1 MFPPAFIC
9 VICGSI
15 PVYDDDVII
24 AQLLL
29 PGASA
34 YERKS
39 QAIDAVSLA
48 AEHDVRVGAVADA
61 DIVHIYAP
69 RILDPAA
76 LRDIT
81 LPFVSNVRPK
91 ASRFSWRKVRQPAR
105 VITPLKEPKPSPK
118 TTPNQESSATE
129 DDETARR
136 RHRETAPPE
145 AFIPEAVDDQ
155 YFDPGTSQPGNGPTS
170 ERTRATIGTF
180 SRPSIRNIVEQTATR
195 IHRFRDDVDWLLF
208 DEQPS
213 LADLHSVDIWV
224 DPAVEE
230 EDADGFV
237 AEAMAAGKAVVASR
251 TAINT
256 QRLEKGRTG
265 ILVPRHDPNELTH
278 AILAALFKSELA
290 QDIVTASQQTVSKFR
305 ARHRVRA
312 LIQLYESILQ

>member
-1 MFPPAFIC
+1 
-9 VICGSI
+9 
-15 PVYDDDVII
+15 VII

-39 QAIDAVSLA
+39 QAIDAASLG
-48 AEHDVRVGAVADA
+48 AEHDVRVGAVSDA
-61 DIVHIYAP
+61 DVVHIYAP

-91 ASRFSWRKVRQPAR
+91 GSRFPWRKVRQPAR
-105 VITPLKEPKPSPK
+105 VITPLKEPAPRGNLPK
-118 TTPNQESSATE
+118 TTSNQETLE
-129 DDETARR
+129 TDDTARR
-136 RHRETAPPE
+136 RHRDTAMPET
-145 AFIPEAVDDQ
+145 FIPEAVDDQ
-155 YFDPGTSQPGNGPTS
+155 YFDPDTRQPGNGATS
-170 ERTRATIGTF
+170 ERTRSTIGTF

-213 LADLHSVDIWV
+213 IEDLHSVDIWV

-230 EDADGFV
+230 TDADGFV

-251 TAINT
+251 TVINT

-265 ILVPRHDPNELTH
+265 ILVPAHDPNELTH

-312 LIQLYESILQ
+312 LVQLYESILQ

>member
-1 MFPPAFIC
+1 M
-9 VICGSI
+9 
-15 PVYDDDVII
+15 II

-39 QAIDAVSLA
+39 QAIDAASLG

-69 RILDPAA
+69 RILDPAV

-81 LPFVSNVRPK
+81 LPFVTNVRPK
-91 ASRFSWRKVRQPAR
+91 ASRFPWRKVRQPAR
-105 VITPLKEPKPSPK
+105 VITPLKEPTRPRSLREPA
-118 TTPNQESSATE
+118 PNQETSALPSALP

-136 RHRETAPPE
+136 RNRKTVLPE
-145 AFIPEAVDDQ
+145 VFIPEAVDDR
-155 YFDPGTSQPGNGPTS
+155 YFDPANREPS
-170 ERTRATIGTF
+170 TRAIVGTF

-213 LADLHSVDIWV
+213 LEDLRSVDIWV

-237 AEAMAAGKAVVASR
+237 AEAMAAGKAVVVSR

-265 ILVPRHDPNELTH
+265 ILVPLRDPNELTH

-312 LIQLYESILQ
+312 LVQLYESILQ

>member
-1 MFPPAFIC
+1 
-9 VICGSI
+9 
-15 PVYDDDVII
+15 VII

-39 QAIDAVSLA
+39 QATDAAALA
-48 AEHDVRVGAVADA
+48 AEHDVRVGDIASA

-81 LPFVSNVRPK
+81 LPFVSNARPK
-91 ASRFSWRKVRQPAR
+91 APRFAWRKVRQPAR
-105 VITPLKEPKPSPK
+105 VITPFKEPTPPPQA
-118 TTPNQESSATE
+118 TTNQLTSALE

-136 RHRETAPPE
+136 RNRQPAPLET
-145 AFIPEAVDDQ
+145 FIPEAVDDR
-155 YFDPGTSQPGNGPTS
+155 YFEAATQQRSNPASTEHARS
-170 ERTRATIGTF
+170 TIGTF

-213 LADLHSVDIWV
+213 LEDLRGVDIWV

-251 TAINT
+251 TALNA

-265 ILVPRHDPNELTH
+265 ILVPPHDPNELTH
-278 AILAALFKSELA
+278 AILAALFKPELA
-290 QDIVTASQQTVSKFR
+290 QNKITAAQQTVSKFR

-312 LIQLYESILQ
+312 LVQLYESILQ

>member
-1 MFPPAFIC
+1 MTI
-9 VICGSI
+9 
-15 PVYDDDVII
+15 VII
-24 AQLLL
+24 TQLLL

-39 QAIDAVSLA
+39 QAIDAAALP
-48 AEHDVRVGAVADA
+48 AEHDVRLGDLADA

-81 LPFVSNVRPK
+81 LPFVSNAHPK
-91 ASRFSWRKVRQPAR
+91 AARFNWRKERQPAR
-105 VITPLKEPKPSPK
+105 VITPLKDP
-118 TTPNQESSATE
+118 TPTHEISAPQDHATATA
-129 DDETARR
+129 DDDTARR
-136 RHRETAPPE
+136 RERKIPPLET
-145 AFIPEAVDDQ
+145 FIPEAVDDR
-155 YFDPGTSQPGNGPTS
+155 YFELATKQPG
-170 ERTRATIGTF
+170 TRATVGTF

-213 LADLHSVDIWV
+213 LDDLRGVDIWV

-230 EDADGFV
+230 DDADGFV
-237 AEAMAAGKAVVASR
+237 AEAVAAGKAVVASR
-251 TAINT
+251 TALNS

-265 ILVPRHDPNELTH
+265 FLVPHHDPNELTH
-278 AILAALFKSELA
+278 AILAALFKSERT
-290 QDIVTASQQTVSKFR
+290 QNIITASQQTVSKFR

>member
-1 MFPPAFIC
+1 
-9 VICGSI
+9 
-15 PVYDDDVII
+15 VII

-39 QAIDAVSLA
+39 QAIDAVSLG

-105 VITPLKEPKPSPK
+105 VITPLKEPRDLPK
-118 TTPNQESSATE
+118 TTPNQETSATE

-136 RHRETAPPE
+136 RHRETAMPE
-145 AFIPEAVDDQ
+145 AFIPEAIEDY
-155 YFDPGTSQPGNGPTS
+155 YFEPAARQPGIRS
-170 ERTRATIGTF
+170 VIGSF

-213 LADLHSVDIWV
+213 LEDLRGVDIWV

-230 EDADGFV
+230 ADADGFV

-265 ILVPRHDPNELTH
+265 ILVPPHDPNELTH

-312 LIQLYESILQ
+312 LVQLYESILQ

>member
-1 MFPPAFIC
+1 
-9 VICGSI
+9 
-15 PVYDDDVII
+15 VII
-24 AQLLL
+24 AQILL

-39 QAIDAVSLA
+39 QVIDAATVS
-48 AEHDVRVGAVADA
+48 AENDVRLGDLADA

-69 RILDPAA
+69 RILDPAT

-81 LPFVSNVRPK
+81 LPFVSNARPK
-91 ASRFSWRKVRQPAR
+91 ASRFAWRKVRQPAR
-105 VITPLKEPKPSPK
+105 VITPLKEPTPTRETSAPRGQ
-118 TTPNQESSATE
+118 TTAMP

-136 RHRETAPPE
+136 RNRATAPLE
-145 AFIPEAVDDQ
+145 AFIPEAVDDR
-155 YFDPGTSQPGNGPTS
+155 YFEPATKEPGS
-170 ERTRATIGTF
+170 RATIGTF
-180 SRPSIRNIVEQTATR
+180 VRPSVRNIVEQTATR

-213 LADLHSVDIWV
+213 LEDLRGVDIWV
-224 DPAVEE
+224 DPAVAE

-251 TAINT
+251 TPLNT

-265 ILVPRHDPNELTH
+265 ILVPPHDPNELTH
-278 AILAALFKSELA
+278 AILAALFKPELA
-290 QDIVTASQQTVSKFR
+290 QNKITAAQQTVSKFR

>member
-1 MFPPAFIC
+1 M
-9 VICGSI
+9 
-15 PVYDDDVII
+15 II

-29 PGASA
+29 TGASA

-69 RILDPAA
+69 RILDPAV

-91 ASRFSWRKVRQPAR
+91 GSRFPWRKVRQPAR
-105 VITPLKEPKPSPK
+105 IITPIKEPAARRPK
-118 TTPNQESSATE
+118 TTPNQQPSALET
-129 DDETARR
+129 DDTARR
-136 RHRETAPPE
+136 RGREPAPPE
-145 AFIPEAVDDQ
+145 TFIPEAVDDQ
-155 YFDPGTSQPGNGPTS
+155 YFDPATRQPGNGATS
-170 ERTRATIGTF
+170 ERTRSTIGTF
-180 SRPSIRNIVEQTATR
+180 SRPSIRNLVEQTATR

-213 LADLHSVDIWV
+213 IEDLHSVDIWV

-265 ILVPRHDPNELTH
+265 ILVPPHDPNELTH

-312 LIQLYESILQ
+312 LVQLYESILQ

>member
-1 MFPPAFIC
+1 M
-9 VICGSI
+9 
-15 PVYDDDVII
+15 II

-39 QAIDAVSLA
+39 QAIDAASLG
-48 AEHDVRVGAVADA
+48 AEHDVRVGAVGDA
-61 DIVHIYAP
+61 DIVHIYGP
-69 RILDPAA
+69 RVLDPAT
-76 LRDIT
+76 LRDIN
-81 LPFVSNVRPK
+81 LPFVSNARPK
-91 ASRFSWRKVRQPAR
+91 AARFSWRKVRQPAR
-105 VITPLKEPKPSPK
+105 VITPLKEPPRPRDAA
-118 TTPNQESSATE
+118 PNQQTSAMP

-136 RHRETAPPE
+136 RKRKTALPET
-145 AFIPEAVDDQ
+145 FIPEAVDDQ
-155 YFDPGTSQPGNGPTS
+155 YFYPATHEPGI
-170 ERTRATIGTF
+170 RATIGTF

-213 LADLHSVDIWV
+213 LEDLRSVDIWV

-265 ILVPRHDPNELTH
+265 ILVPTHDPNELTH

-290 QDIVTASQQTVSKFR
+290 RDIVTASQQTVSKFR

-312 LIQLYESILQ
+312 LVQLYESILQ

>member
-1 MFPPAFIC
+1 
-9 VICGSI
+9 
-15 PVYDDDVII
+15 VII

-39 QAIDAVSLA
+39 QAIDAAALA
-48 AEHDVRVGAVADA
+48 EEHDVLVGDIDA

-69 RILDPAA
+69 RILDPAT
-76 LRDIT
+76 LRDLT
-81 LPFVSNVRPK
+81 LPFLSNARPK
-91 ASRFSWRKVRQPAR
+91 AARFSWRKVRQPAR
-105 VITPLKEPKPSPK
+105 VITPLKEPTPPREPPK
-118 TTPNQESSATE
+118 ATMNQETSALE

-136 RHRETAPPE
+136 RHRQPAPLDT
-145 AFIPEAVDDQ
+145 FIPEAVDDR
-155 YFDPGTSQPGNGPTS
+155 YFQPATKQNGN
-170 ERTRATIGTF
+170 RATIGTF
-180 SRPSIRNIVEQTATR
+180 VRPSIRNIVEQTATR

-213 LADLHSVDIWV
+213 LEDLRGVDIWV

-237 AEAMAAGKAVVASR
+237 AEALAAGKAVVASR
-251 TAINT
+251 TALNT

-265 ILVPRHDPNELTH
+265 ILVPLRDPNELTH
-278 AILAALFKSELA
+278 AILAALFKPELA
-290 QDIVTASQQTVSKFR
+290 QNKITAAQQTVSKFR

>member
-1 MFPPAFIC
+1 M
-9 VICGSI
+9 
-15 PVYDDDVII
+15 II

-39 QAIDAVSLA
+39 QAIDAASLA
-48 AEHDVRVGAVADA
+48 AEHDVRLGAVGDA

-69 RILDPAA
+69 RVLDPAT

-91 ASRFSWRKVRQPAR
+91 AARFPWRKVRQPAR
-105 VITPLKEPKPSPK
+105 VITPLKEPTRPRDPREPA
-118 TTPNQESSATE
+118 PNQETSALP

-136 RHRETAPPE
+136 RKRKTAPPE
-145 AFIPEAVDDQ
+145 TFIPEAVEDH
-155 YFDPGTSQPGNGPTS
+155 YFDPATHEPSI
-170 ERTRATIGTF
+170 RATIGTF

-213 LADLHSVDIWV
+213 LDDLRGVDIWV

-265 ILVPRHDPNELTH
+265 ILVPTHDPNELTH
-278 AILAALFKSELA
+278 AILAALFKPELA
-290 QDIVTASQQTVSKFR
+290 QNKITASLQTVSKFR

-312 LIQLYESILQ
+312 LVRLYESILQ

>member
-1 MFPPAFIC
+1 MTQHIM
-9 VICGSI
+9 
-15 PVYDDDVII
+15 II

-39 QAIDAVSLA
+39 QAIDAAALL
-48 AEHDVRVGAVADA
+48 AEHDVKVGDLEHA

-81 LPFVSNVRPK
+81 LPFVSNARPK
-91 ASRFSWRKVRQPAR
+91 TARFTWRKVRQPAR
-105 VITPLKEPKPSPK
+105 VITPLKESTPSREPPKA
-118 TTPNQESSATE
+118 TMNQESSALE

-136 RHRETAPPE
+136 RGRQPAPLDT
-145 AFIPEAVDDQ
+145 FIPEAVDDR
-155 YFDPGTSQPGNGPTS
+155 YFEPATKQNG
-170 ERTRATIGTF
+170 TRATVGTF
-180 SRPSIRNIVEQTATR
+180 IRPSIRNIVEQTATR

-213 LADLHSVDIWV
+213 LEDLRGVDIWV

-251 TAINT
+251 TALNT
-256 QRLEKGRTG
+256 QRLEKGRAG
-265 ILVPRHDPNELTH
+265 ILVPPHDPNELTH
-278 AILAALFKSELA
+278 AILAALFKPELA
-290 QDIVTASQQTVSKFR
+290 QNKITAAQQTVSKFR

-312 LIQLYESILQ
+312 LVQLYESILQ

>member
-1 MFPPAFIC
+1 
-9 VICGSI
+9 
-15 PVYDDDVII
+15 VII

-39 QAIDAVSLA
+39 QAIDAAALL
-48 AEHDVRVGAVADA
+48 AEHDVRVGDLEHA

-81 LPFVSNVRPK
+81 VPFVSNSRPK
-91 ASRFSWRKVRQPAR
+91 AARFTWRKIRQPAR
-105 VITPLKEPKPSPK
+105 VITPLKEPAPTHDPSAPRNH
-118 TTPNQESSATE
+118 TTAAP
-129 DDETARR
+129 DDDTARR
-136 RHRETAPPE
+136 RYRETAPLD
-145 AFIPEAVDDQ
+145 AFIPEAVEDR
-155 YFDPGTSQPGNGPTS
+155 YFDAAIKQPGT
-170 ERTRATIGTF
+170 RAIVGTF
-180 SRPSIRNIVEQTATR
+180 VRPSVRNIVEQTATR

-213 LADLHSVDIWV
+213 LEDLRGVDIWV

-230 EDADGFV
+230 DDADGFV

-251 TAINT
+251 TALNT

-265 ILVPRHDPNELTH
+265 LLVPLRDPNELTH
-278 AILAALFKSELA
+278 AILAALFKPELA
-290 QDIVTASQQTVSKFR
+290 QNKITAAQQTVSKFR

>member
-1 MFPPAFIC
+1 M
-9 VICGSI
+9 
-15 PVYDDDVII
+15 II

-61 DIVHIYAP
+61 DILHIYGP
-69 RILDPAA
+69 RVLDPAA

-81 LPFVSNVRPK
+81 LPFVSNARPK
-91 ASRFSWRKVRQPAR
+91 RGRFSWREVRQPER
-105 VITPLKEPKPSPK
+105 VITPLKEPAVPRGAA
-118 TTPNQESSATE
+118 PNQQTAALP

-136 RHRETAPPE
+136 RGRKIVPPE
-145 AFIPEAVDDQ
+145 VFIPEAVDDQ
-155 YFDPGTSQPGNGPTS
+155 YFYPEARQPAD
-170 ERTRATIGTF
+170 RAIIGTF
-180 SRPSIRNIVEQTATR
+180 SRPSVRNIVEQTATR

-213 LADLHSVDIWV
+213 LEDLRSVDIWV

-230 EDADGFV
+230 EDAAGFV

-251 TAINT
+251 TALNT

-265 ILVPRHDPNELTH
+265 ILVPAHDPNELTH

-290 QDIVTASQQTVSKFR
+290 RDIVTASQQTVSKFR

-312 LIQLYESILQ
+312 LVQLYESILQ

>member
-1 MFPPAFIC
+1 M
-9 VICGSI
+9 
-15 PVYDDDVII
+15 II

-39 QAIDAVSLA
+39 QAIDAAALP
-48 AEHDVRVGAVADA
+48 AEHDVRLGDLASA

-69 RILDPAA
+69 RILDPAT
-76 LRDIT
+76 LREIT
-81 LPFVSNVRPK
+81 LPFVSNARPK
-91 ASRFSWRKVRQPAR
+91 AARFSWRKVRQPLR
-105 VITPLKEPKPSPK
+105 VITPLKEPAPPREA
-118 TTPNQESSATE
+118 PQAPALE

-136 RHRETAPPE
+136 RHRKTAPLE
-145 AFIPEAVDDQ
+145 TFIPEAIDDR
-155 YFDPGTSQPGNGPTS
+155 YFDAATKQPGNRS
-170 ERTRATIGTF
+170 IIGTF
-180 SRPSIRNIVEQTATR
+180 ARPSIRNIVEQTATR
-195 IHRFRDDVDWLLF
+195 MHRFRDDVDWLLF

-213 LADLHSVDIWV
+213 LDDLRGVDIWV

-237 AEAMAAGKAVVASR
+237 AEAMAAGKVVVASR
-251 TAINT
+251 TALNT

-265 ILVPRHDPNELTH
+265 ILVPHHDPNELTH

-290 QDIVTASQQTVSKFR
+290 QNKITAAQQTISKFR

-312 LIQLYESILQ
+312 LVQLYESILQ

>member
-1 MFPPAFIC
+1 M
-9 VICGSI
+9 
-15 PVYDDDVII
+15 II

-39 QAIDAVSLA
+39 QAIDAASLA
-48 AEHDVRVGAVADA
+48 AEHDVRIGAVGDA

-69 RILDPAA
+69 RILDPAT

-91 ASRFSWRKVRQPAR
+91 AARFTWPKVRQPAR
-105 VITPLKEPKPSPK
+105 VITPLKEPMPPRELPK
-118 TTPNQESSATE
+118 ATPPR
-129 DDETARR
+129 DRK
-136 RHRETAPPE
+136 TAPPE
-145 AFIPEAVDDQ
+145 TFIPEAVDDQ
-155 YFDPGTSQPGNGPTS
+155 YFYPATRQPA
-170 ERTRATIGTF
+170 TRATIGTF

-213 LADLHSVDIWV
+213 LDDLRGVDIWV

-251 TAINT
+251 TEINT

-265 ILVPRHDPNELTH
+265 ILVPTHDPNELTH
-278 AILAALFKSELA
+278 AILAALFKPELA
-290 QDIVTASQQTVSKFR
+290 QNKITASLQTVSKFR
-305 ARHRVRA
+305 ARHRVQA
-312 LIQLYESILQ
+312 LVRLYESILQ